1 MEFLVAVIT
10 LGGIFALMTLA
21 LNIQMGYAG
30 LINFGI
36 VAYFC
41 VGAYA
46 YAVFTQDPPTEFDR
60 YLFGLG
66 LPPVVGVIAAIVAAV
81 LFAALTGWPALR
93 LRGEYLALTTFAFA
107 EVFGTLVTNTSGI
120 TNGTLGLLGLQ
131 QPLSDHV
138 NPARY
143 PLLLAALIGVL
154 VIAMFLLAQRI
165 GNAPFGRSLF
175 AIQDDEIAA
184 LQAGKGV
191 RSMRLQAFLLGAGIS
206 GLAGACYVWY
216 ITVVNPQMFTAEVT
230 FTIFIALILGGIR
243 SNRGAVLGAFIL
255 IGFQEAMRFLAA
267 NPIIGERTA
276 AVQSVAEG
284 LVLVL
289 LLRFAPGGVMEIAR
303 RVREATGKT
312 DEEAPTPEN
321 GRTSTIKNNLA
332 REA

>member
-1 MEFLVAVIT
+1 
-10 LGGIFALMTLA
+10 
-21 LNIQMGYAG
+21 
-30 LINFGI
+30 
-36 VAYFC
+36 
-41 VGAYA
+41 
-46 YAVFTQDPPTEFDR
+46 
-60 YLFGLG
+60 
-66 LPPVVGVIAAIVAAV
+66 
-81 LFAALTGWPALR
+81 
-93 LRGEYLALTTFAFA
+93 
-107 EVFGTLVTNTSGI
+107 
-120 TNGTLGLLGLQ
+120 
-131 QPLSDHV
+131 
-138 NPARY
+138 
-143 PLLLAALIGVL
+143 
-154 VIAMFLLAQRI
+154 
-165 GNAPFGRSLF
+165 
-175 AIQDDEIAA
+175 
-184 LQAGKGV
+184 
-191 RSMRLQAFLLGAGIS
+191 MRLQAFLLGAGIS